1 LELQTAKV
9 QTNKMK
15 QGSDQ
20 AAKLDLFEVNWRQL
34 PQAIRNLSLA
44 GKLASMLG
52 AILIMNLLV
61 FMHVSAAC
69 SGSHLMIFWDP
80 ANTLPTDWQK
90 VDGTH
95 TINGTD
101 PTNKFIRGESIGNV
115 GGTGGGGQSN
125 ATLASTVIG
134 AADGNP
140 PGDGSTTAAV
150 NPSAQTHTHNL
161 TTPVIGADSNSFLP
175 AYRTLEL
182 IEYAPSSG
190 ICIPNIIPNQGIAM
204 FSSLSGVSNVSRYT
218 AQDNAMIRVYNGTAI
233 TTGGSDTAT
242 NQVCATGSSPPT
254 TCNNM
259 SLTPDG
265 TSAQRS
271 SFLNSPIPA
280 AFNHTHTLASGTAT
294 STAPAGAAGNA
305 DPPYDQPILGQL
317 SADVPAISLNLIAM
331 FDGDPGT
338 GWNVLSGSGGAYN
351 QVFLRP
357 NSSGTYNQTAVGQLS
372 HTNVYA
378 VTSGAAT
385 PNATATNSLA
395 LNNNLAESGHHHLVT
410 FTLSS
415 QSNVP
420 AYVNVVIAQKVN
432 FTLKHFQWYA
442 PINNLT
448 ETDAWPSGTLNL
460 GQDAQIP
467 AIPAQYI
474 PPDLTKQLRIRIQ
487 IQVTGQAL
495 TINTVAMKLQYAK
508 GSTSQDCVSGSWV
521 DVDSNSNTIGNRD
534 WHYDAVS
541 GLTDGTQVPSAL
553 IAGTNDRENFYESAS
568 TGTGFTNPTAIAVG
582 DNIEYDW
589 AIQDNNALGAYNY
602 YFRVVENQGVQDDG
616 RVLSVYNTCPGVVTR
631 PTTDQV
637 LRHGEFFLNGITS
650 GNPDQGFEWVD

>member
-1 LELQTAKV
+1 
-9 QTNKMK
+9 
-15 QGSDQ
+15 
-20 AAKLDLFEVNWRQL
+20 
-34 PQAIRNLSLA
+34 
-44 GKLASMLG
+44 MLT
-52 AILIMNLLV
+52 AILIMNLLAFV
-61 FMHVSAAC
+61 HVYAAC
-69 SGSHLMIFWDP
+69 SGTHLILFWDP
-80 ANTLPTDWQK
+80 ANTIPTDWQK
-90 VDGTH
+90 VDATH

-101 PTNKFIRGESIGNV
+101 PTNKFIRGESIANV

-150 NPSAQTHTHNL
+150 NPAPQTHSHNL
-161 TTPVIGADSNSFLP
+161 STPVIGADSNSFLP

-190 ICIPNIIPNQGIAM
+190 TCIPNIIPNHAIAM

-218 AQDNAMIRVYNGTAI
+218 AQDNQMIRTYNGTSI

-242 NQVCATGSSPPT
+242 NQVCANGSSPPT
-254 TCNNM
+254 TCNDM
-259 SLTPDG
+259 TLAWDG
-265 TSAQRS
+265 SSAQRS
-271 SFLNSPIPA
+271 SFLNSLTPA
-280 AFNHTHTLASGTAT
+280 AANHTHTLAHGTAT
-294 STAPAGAAGNA
+294 SSTPTGAAGNA

-317 SADVPAISLNLIAM
+317 SADVPALTLNIIAM

-378 VTSGAAT
+378 VTSGPASADAT
-385 PNATATNSLA
+385 NTNSLA
-395 LNNNLAESGHHHLVT
+395 LNNNLAVSGHHHLVT

-432 FTLKHFQWYA
+432 FTLSQFLWYA
-442 PINNLT
+442 PINNYT
-448 ETDAWPSGTLNL
+448 ETDPWPSGTLNL
-460 GQDAQIP
+460 NPNEQLH

-474 PPDLTKQLRIRIQ
+474 PPENATKLRIRIQ
-487 IQVTGQAL
+487 IQVTGQSL
-495 TINTVAMKLQYAK
+495 PINTVAMKLQYAK
-508 GSTSQDCVSGSWV
+508 GSTSQDCVSGTWV
-521 DVDSNSNTIGNRD
+521 DVDSNSNTIGGRD

-541 GLTDGTQVPSAL
+541 GLTDGNQLPTAQFTAT
-553 IAGTNDRENFYESAS
+553 TNVLENFYESAS
-568 TGTGFTNPTAIAVG
+568 TGSGFTNPAAVTPG
-582 DNIEYDW
+582 QYMEYDW
-589 AIQDNNALGAYNY
+589 AIQDNGAPGANSY
-602 YFRVVENQGVQDDG
+602 YFRVVENQGITDDG
-616 RVLSVYNTCPGVVTR
+616 RILSVYSTCPGVVTK
-631 PTTDQV
+631 PTTDEL

-650 GNPDQGFEWVD
+650 GNPDQGFEWVN